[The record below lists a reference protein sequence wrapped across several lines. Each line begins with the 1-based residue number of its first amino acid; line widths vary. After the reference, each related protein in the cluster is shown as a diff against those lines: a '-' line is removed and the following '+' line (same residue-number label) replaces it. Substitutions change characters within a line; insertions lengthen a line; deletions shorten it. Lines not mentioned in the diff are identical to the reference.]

1 MLLCPLVF
9 VEAMAHN
16 EVAGSQREQS
26 RLIFN
31 GPVGCYK
38 QLAGLF
44 NARYVTSDNIDR
56 QVNYTT

>member
-1 MLLCPLVF
+1 MKSL
-9 VEAMAHN
+9 
-16 EVAGSQREQS
+16 EVTREQS

-44 NARYVTSDNIDR
+44 RCR
-56 QVNYTT
+56 NYTLWSSFCRECNSLIHEFMN

>member
-1 MLLCPLVF
+1 
-9 VEAMAHN
+9 MAHN

-44 NARYVTSDNIDR
+44 NVVRAKGIVAKAASIRL
-56 QVNYTT
+56 

>member
-1 MLLCPLVF
+1 
-9 VEAMAHN
+9 MAHN
-16 EVAGSQREQS
+16 EAAEVTREQS

-44 NARYVTSDNIDR
+44 NAGLYYSE
-56 QVNYTT
+56 